1 MQRSNRR
8 RAKSPVVVVV
18 DDDTAVRNAL
28 KFSLELE
35 GYTVRTYSDALE
47 LLDGPQLPPGAC
59 LVMDYKLPGLD
70 GLEAIAR
77 VRERYAGLP
86 AILITT
92 LPSTNV
98 VRLAR
103 EANVPIVEKP
113 LLEDAL
119 LKEIRAATPC

>member
-1 MQRSNRR
+1 RQMQRSNRR

-86 AILITT
+86 AILITKH
-92 LPSTNV
+92 PSDKV
-98 VRLAR
+98 
-103 EANVPIVEKP
+103 
-113 LLEDAL
+113 
-119 LKEIRAATPC
+119 

>member
-28 KFSLELE
+28 KFSLALE